1 MMQAVAMK
9 KPAAAEANGYA
20 YCPICT
26 HTVSATVIPVRRGHV
41 VKPGQK
47 CPRCASTL
55 DPAVVV
61 QVDQAA

>member
-1 MMQAVAMK
+1 MMQAVAIK
-9 KPAAAEANGYA
+9 KPAAAEAHGYV

-26 HTVSATVIPVRRGHV
+26 HTVPATVVPVRRGHA
-41 VKPGQK
+41 VKQGQK

-61 QVDQAA
+61 RVDQAA